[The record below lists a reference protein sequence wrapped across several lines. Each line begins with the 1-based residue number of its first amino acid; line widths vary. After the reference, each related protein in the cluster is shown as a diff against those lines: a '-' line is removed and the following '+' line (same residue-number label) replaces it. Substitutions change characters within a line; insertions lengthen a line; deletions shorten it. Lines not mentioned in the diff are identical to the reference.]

1 MRTKKL
7 ALSAILLALALALSY
22 AERFLPLELVIP
34 LPGVKLGLANVVT
47 LYAIYA
53 LDPLSALAI
62 LILRCIMST
71 FFGGSVTSL
80 AFSLAGGALAFSVML
95 GAKKISA
102 LSEIGVSVIGA
113 AGHNIGQ
120 IIAAAVLMRSMG
132 VAAYLPVML
141 VAGVFTGV
149 AIGFAVQ
156 RLLRIKV

>member
-1 MRTKKL
+1 MKTKKL
-7 ALSAILLALALALSY
+7 ALSAVLLALALSLSY
-22 AERFLPLELVIP
+22 VERLLPLEIVIP
-34 LPGVKLGLANVVT
+34 LPGVKLGLANAVT
-47 LYAIYA
+47 LYAICA

-71 FFGGSVTSL
+71 FFGGTATSL
-80 AFSLAGGALAFSVML
+80 AFSLAGGALAFAVML
-95 GAKKISA
+95 GAKKIAA
-102 LSEIGVSVIGA
+102 LSEIGVSVLGA

-120 IIAAAVLMRSMG
+120 ILAAAVLMRTFG

-156 RLLRIKV
+156 RLVRIKV